1 MEKNDNNKVI
11 KSGGKVRTA
20 ASKTIAKITLTA
32 MFLAFALVIKSLI
45 SINVPIFGG
54 NGMKISFAGV
64 FTFFPAA
71 LFGPIYGAI
80 VSGLSEVLGYLI
92 KPDGAYIPFLTFSA
106 MLAGFVKGLIWKYV
120 SVNSKSKVRAR
131 VILACCLILLGT
143 FGVFNIV
150 SLNRDGVMSGVIAR
164 KDNLPTRGKL
174 SSMDISAQTGF
185 ISGLAQYNN
194 DVITISNVTTDENT
208 VSLPSA
214 VIIDGHKTNITK
226 LGPDA
231 FASSSTLTEIFI
243 PSTINK
249 IDPSAFEAVD
259 SKTVILKGESGS
271 EIEKYASDNGF
282 SFSVESGDPITIE
295 LSSDNLSDGIFTLSN
310 PDTYRKYLAGYINFM
325 CIGLIIVAGA
335 GLIFVVADVLV
346 SRFEKKKDEN
356 DSGRSSDAFK
366 VFITIFS
373 SGLLLT
379 TINTEI
385 LRWYLTAW
393 NGRSFLILW
402 IPRAVEEMLVCM
414 IQAYVISI
422 LYGVYKSRIEPNP
435 RFRNLIK

>member
-1 MEKNDNNKVI
+1 MDKKVNQA
-11 KSGGKVRTA
+11 GGKISTA

-45 SINVPIFGG
+45 SIPVPIFGG

-71 LFGPIYGAI
+71 LFGPIYGAV

-131 VILACCLILLGT
+131 IIIACCLILLGA
-143 FGVFNIV
+143 FGVFNTI
-150 SLNRDGVMSGVIAR
+150 SLNRDGVMSGVIAK

-174 SSMDISAQTGF
+174 SSMELSAQTGF

-194 DVITISNVTTDENT
+194 DFITISEVRTDESS
-208 VSLPSA
+208 VVLPTA
-214 VIIDGHKTNITK
+214 VVIDGSKTNITK

-231 FASSSTLTEIFI
+231 FASSDALTEIFV
-243 PSTINK
+243 PSSINK
-249 IDPSAFEAVD
+249 IDDSAFKSVE
-259 SKTVILKGESGS
+259 SKTLTLKGESGS
-271 EIEKYASDNGF
+271 AIEKFASDNGF
-282 SFSVESGDPITIE
+282 AFATQSAEPVTIE
-295 LSSDNLSDGIFTLSN
+295 LSSENLSDGVFTLSN
-310 PDTYRKYLAGYINFM
+310 SDTFRKYLAGYINFM
-325 CIGLIIVAGA
+325 CIGLIIVAAA
-335 GLIFVVADVLV
+335 GIIFVAADILV
-346 SRFEKKKDEN
+346 TRFDKKKRKTEG
-356 DSGRSSDAFK
+356 GRSSDTFK

-393 NGRSFLILW
+393 NGRSFIILW
-402 IPRAVEEMLVCM
+402 IPRVIEEMLVCM

-435 RFRNLIK
+435 RFRNLVK